1 MNEEEKKQFLKD
13 FTQADIQKKLDLW
26 FYAVD
31 QEALWDEILTTMSD
45 TATELNLKRKTV
57 KNMEA

>member
-1 MNEEEKKQFLKD
+1 MNEKEKKQFLKD
-13 FTQADIQKKLDLW
+13 FTDADIQKKLDLW
-26 FYAVD
+26 FFAVD

-57 KNMEA
+57 KKMEM